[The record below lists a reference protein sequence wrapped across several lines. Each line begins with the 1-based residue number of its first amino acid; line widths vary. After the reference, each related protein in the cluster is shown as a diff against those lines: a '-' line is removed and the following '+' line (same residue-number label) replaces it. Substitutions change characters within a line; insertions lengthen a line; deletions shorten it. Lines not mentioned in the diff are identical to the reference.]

1 MENKRVKD
9 YRIPLTITLGLLM
22 VCVGAIIVGG
32 YIHGDMHFA
41 KVLEHLKK

>member
-1 MENKRVKD
+1 MIIKKLPDNVM
-9 YRIPLTITLGLLM
+9 IVLTLGLLM
-22 VCVGAIIVGG
+22 LCVAGIIVGG

>member
-1 MENKRVKD
+1 VKLQD
-9 YRIPLTITLGLLM
+9 NVKVVLMLSLLM
-22 VCVGAIIVGG
+22 LCVGAIIVAG